1 MKGYYINLDSR
12 EDRKEHFEKNIKPW
26 PLFKDVER
34 LSAIRA
40 EEGFIG
46 CGKSHIEVLKK
57 LQNEDGKYFI
67 VCEDDLQI
75 INNNNLKNFM
85 INFTKICHTDA
96 WDLITL
102 TPFYPIVSKGHH
114 KIMFK
119 HGFLK
124 LDAAQTTTCYIIR
137 KTFIKTLL
145 DNFQCAI
152 KGLCEGKTKE
162 DFAIDILW
170 KRLFKSNNIYGFRYI
185 FASQL
190 VGYSDIE
197 KRDINYTLELGVK
210 GSE

>member
-57 LQNEDGKYFI
+57 LQNEDAEYFI

-75 INNNNLKNFM
+75 INNNNFKNFM
-85 INFTKICHTDA
+85 INFTKIGHTDA

-102 TPFYPIVSKGHH
+102 TPFHPITSNRHH
-114 KIMFK
+114 KIMFQ

-124 LDAAQTTTCYIIR
+124 LDAAQTTTCYIIK

-145 DNFQCAI
+145 DNFKYAV
-152 KGLCEGKTKE
+152 KGLCNGKAKCE
-162 DFAIDILW
+162 FAIDIRW
-170 KRLFKSNNIYGFRYI
+170 KQLFKSNNIYGFRHI

-190 VGYSDIE
+190 AGYSDIE
-197 KRDINYTLELGVK
+197 KAHRNYTLELGIK
-210 GSE
+210 GK

>member
-12 EDRKEHFEKNIKPW
+12 EDRKEHFEKNIKRW
-26 PLFKDVER
+26 PLFKDVDR
-34 LSAIRA
+34 FSAIRA
-40 EEGFIG
+40 EKGYIG

-57 LQNEDGKYFI
+57 LQNEDGEYFI

-75 INNNNLKNFM
+75 INNNSFKNFM
-85 INFTKICHTDA
+85 TNFTRISHVDA

-102 TPFYPIVSKGHH
+102 TPFYPITSAGHR

-124 LDAAQTTTCYIIR
+124 LDAAQTTTCYIIQ

-145 DNFQCAI
+145 DNFQCAV
-152 KGLCEGKTKE
+152 KGLCEGKAE
-162 DFAIDILW
+162 CDFAIDIQW
-170 KRLFKSNNIYGFRYI
+170 KRLFKSYNIYGFRHI

-190 VGYSDIE
+190 VGYSDIRL
-197 KRDINYTLELGVK
+197 KNINYSQELGIK